1 MYKLS
6 IILLSL
12 LAGTAFGASTNN
24 LLRSTE
30 INLLQLMVDTRA
42 NQRANPEQSLA
53 CFDYYLKVFDDLNE
67 EYRLGFAAC
76 LDTAEDD
83 RSKVD
88 AATQPERDAI
98 EASAKSSCEALNA
111 CAQLVGSIE
120 YFSCFSS
127 TGKDNTESMYEI
139 SADAGET
146 LANVRESYRL
156 IENAE
161 HRCTNASEREYVEN
175 TYKANLDLQSCL
187 RGESA
192 VPTTVAPTPTSPSET
207 SPGETEST
215 AAPTES
221 TPGTPEPTGAPT
233 ESTTGAPE
241 ETESTA
247 APTESTPGTPEPTG
261 APTEST
267 TGAPGE
273 TESTAAPTEST
284 SDTPEPTGAPTES
297 TTGAPAETDSTAAPT
312 ESTSDAPAVTED
324 AGTTTNSDFMPE
336 EDLFAMRKLLAKLK
350 SRLAVSKH

>member
-1 MYKLS
+1 MYKVS

-12 LAGTAFGASTNN
+12 LTGTAFGASTNN

-67 EYRLGFAAC
+67 EYRQGFAAC

-98 EASAKSSCEALNA
+98 EASAKSSCEALNV
-111 CAQLVGSIE
+111 CAQHVGSIE

-175 TYKANLDLQSCL
+175 TYKANLELQSCL

-192 VPTTVAPTPTSPSET
+192 VPTVTPT
-207 SPGETEST
+207 PGETEST

-221 TPGTPEPTGAPT
+221 TPG
-233 ESTTGAPE
+233 

-247 APTESTPGTPEPTG
+247 APTESTPGETESTA

-267 TGAPGE
+267 PGE

-284 SDTPEPTGAPTES
+284 SGETE
-297 TTGAPAETDSTAAPT
+297 STAAPT
-312 ESTSDAPAVTED
+312 ESTPGDTESTAAPTESSPD
-324 AGTTTNSDFMPE
+324 TSEQTATPTASTSEATNGDFMPE

-350 SRLAVSKH
+350 SRLALSKY

>member
-6 IILLSL
+6 FILLSL
-12 LAGTAFGASTNN
+12 LAGSAFCASTNN

-30 INLLQLMVDTRA
+30 INLLQLMVDTRS

-98 EASAKSSCEALNA
+98 EASAKSSCEALNV
-111 CAQLVGSIE
+111 CAQHVGSIE

-175 TYKANLDLQSCL
+175 TYKTNLELQSCL

-192 VPTTVAPTPTSPSET
+192 VPTTVAPTSPSET
-207 SPGETEST
+207 TPGETESTATPTESTPGETEST
-215 AAPTES
+215 AAPSQS
-221 TPGTPEPTGAPT
+221 TPDTPEPTA
-233 ESTTGAPE
+233 
-241 ETESTA
+241 
-247 APTESTPGTPEPTG
+247 

-273 TESTAAPTEST
+273 TESTAAPTDST
-284 SDTPEPTGAPTES
+284 PDTPEPTVAPTES
-297 TTGAPAETDSTAAPT
+297 TTGAPGETESTAAPTDSTPDTPEPTAAPT
-312 ESTSDAPAVTED
+312 ESTTGAPGETESTAAPTD
-324 AGTTTNSDFMPE
+324 STPDTPE
-336 EDLFAMRKLLAKLK
+336 P
-350 SRLAVSKH
+350 